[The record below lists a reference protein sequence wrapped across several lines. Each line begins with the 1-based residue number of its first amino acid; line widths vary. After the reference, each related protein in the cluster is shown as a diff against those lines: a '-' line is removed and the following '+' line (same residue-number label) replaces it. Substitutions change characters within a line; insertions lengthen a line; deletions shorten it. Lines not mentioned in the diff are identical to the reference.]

1 MQKPRRIPAGAGG
14 KSHEINGHKQPSP
27 ERSSP
32 PSSGIHIPLALWG
45 FKNAGVRE
53 VIRDSLCCCLGVR
66 GVLLLL
72 VAPGA
77 EEITAWL
84 FPKLSSLPGMLQ
96 CSCNSN
102 FDLGILGLI
111 PAPGMNGRTDNKY
124 RKGIKNTGRK
134 EN

>member
-1 MQKPRRIPAGAGG
+1 MQKPGRIPAGAGG

-45 FKNAGVRE
+45 FKDAGVRE

-77 EEITAWL
+77 EEI
-84 FPKLSSLPGMLQ
+84 SSLALPKAQQLARNAAVLLQ
-96 CSCNSN
+96 
-102 FDLGILGLI
+102 FQL
-111 PAPGMNGRTDNKY
+111 
-124 RKGIKNTGRK
+124 
-134 EN
+134 